1 MRGMAAAALDALF
14 RANSTA
20 DTAHAFVWLDELSW
34 QLLVERCAARD
45 HYTHLGHAMS
55 EIAVK
60 RNAALTSLQARASA
74 AECQLVRAAHDD
86 VALK

>member
-1 MRGMAAAALDALF
+1 MAAVAL
-14 RANSTA
+14 
-20 DTAHAFVWLDELSW
+20 HAFFHADWTVDVLMLSVWLDELWW